1 MESSTNPELT
11 MTTQTT
17 ALDAYLARVTAI
29 HIKLARLRQLAKER
43 FGHDPESIH
52 WGHVGDLGRVDQAQ
66 DDLLQRGWI
75 EPADGGYLQID
86 AGYAAIGQLLPVPL
100 DDVQPVDA
108 SDDLQRISPAAAT
121 AAPDGSAEI
130 GDRCFVMVV
139 AAPDVGQQSL
149 ADIGRDDF
157 PVLTAELGES
167 RQ

>member
-1 MESSTNPELT
+1 MNAK
-11 MTTQTT
+11 QT

-52 WGHVGDLGRVDQAQ
+52 WGHVGDLGRVDQAL

-121 AAPDGSAEI
+121 AAPDGSARGKIILRILLEHHHFFLLERN
-130 GDRCFVMVV
+130 GFPRLVKCLVRLV
-139 AAPDVGQQSL
+139 L
-149 ADIGRDDF
+149 GRHF
-157 PVLTAELGES
+157 LGS
-167 RQ
+167 DAYGIQR